1 VWQFKIRLLRKRI
14 KGWSRNMEAGMRK
27 SKISLMV
34 AIDELDKLAE
44 HQLLTNLEKEKR
56 REDWLQLDQILRME
70 EIKAR

>member
-14 KGWSRNMEAGMRK
+14 KGWSRNMEAGLRK

>member
-14 KGWSRNMEAGMRK
+14 KGWSRNMEAGLRK

-34 AIDELDKLAE
+34 AIDELDKLTE

-56 REDWLQLDQILRME
+56 REDWLHLDQILRME

>member
-1 VWQFKIRLLRKRI
+1 LLRKRI

>member
-34 AIDELDKLAE
+34 AIDELDKLAG

>member
-1 VWQFKIRLLRKRI
+1 LLRKRI
-14 KGWSRNMEAGMRK
+14 KGWSRNMEAGLRK

-34 AIDELDKLAE
+34 AIDELDKLTE

-56 REDWLQLDQILRME
+56 REDWLHLDQILRME